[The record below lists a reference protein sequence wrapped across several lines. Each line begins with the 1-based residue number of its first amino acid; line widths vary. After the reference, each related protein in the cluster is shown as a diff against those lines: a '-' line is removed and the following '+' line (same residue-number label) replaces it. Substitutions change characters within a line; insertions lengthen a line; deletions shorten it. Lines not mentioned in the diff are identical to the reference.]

1 MNIRESLIITLI
13 TTILL
18 ASFVQAKGQS
28 YLIGAPSPSIGSA
41 ATFTALI
48 QYMQFDVLSPTGVII
63 DSVDLYPTGSV
74 GSPFTIVVQNSS
86 STVIASWSGTIAVTG
101 GTTPQRIKLNLL
113 IPPGTGYKWGFS
125 VNPGMTRNSTGGV
138 YPYVVPNV
146 MSITGNTFNPVYY
159 YFFYNIRIMLPA
171 IQTDAGIS
179 AIASPGDSVC
189 AGSQPVQVIMKNYGP
204 NALTSGAIHWSVNNI
219 PQTPFPWTGTVPVN
233 GTTNITVGNYTFAT
247 GTSYDIKAYTHLP
260 NNQADTVNTNDTLIK
275 PGIYVKSAPTATFN
289 ASANNLCLGDTLMLS
304 GTLTGT
310 PPWTL
315 VMSNGTIQQ
324 TVANI
329 YSSVYMA
336 PLVPPATTTYTLVS
350 VEDASG
356 CITLE
361 GTTQTVTVNPAPP
374 ATITPQGSPTACA
387 GDSVALMGSV
397 GLGFGYQWY
406 KDGVLWPCGG
416 TFVCFAKQS
425 GNYTLEVTS
434 PIGCK
439 NLSDPLAVTIH
450 PLPVVNLGNDTVL
463 LPTQVVQLNAG
474 AGFSS
479 YLWSTGATTQQA
491 TIDNSGTGIGVKTVW
506 VVVTDNNGCQG
517 SDTLMIN
524 FTNNPG
530 MEEITKGTIRI
541 HPNPTTGQI
550 VLNLPFSG
558 ENLIEVF
565 SLDGRKVHTEVVN
578 IKASEPMHST
588 NLKHLPDG
596 SYLLSVING
605 QFRYQTKVIIV
616 K

>member
-1 MNIRESLIITLI
+1 MNIRKNLIAAVV
-13 TTILL
+13 TTALL
-18 ASFVQAKGQS
+18 ASFVQARGQS
-28 YLIGAPSPSIGSA
+28 YLIGATSPSIGTA
-41 ATFTALI
+41 ASFTALI
-48 QYMQFDVLSPTGVII
+48 QYMQFNVLSPTGVII
-63 DSVDLYPTGSV
+63 DSVDLYPTGAI

-86 STVIASWSGTIAVTG
+86 STVIASWSGTTTVTG

-146 MSITGNTFNPVYY
+146 MSITGNTFDPVYY

-189 AGSQPVQVIMKNYGP
+189 AGSQPVQVTMKNYGP
-204 NALTSGAIHWSVNNI
+204 NPLTSGTIHWSVNNI
-219 PQTPFPWTGTVPVN
+219 PQTPFPWTGNVAVN
-233 GTTNITVGNYTFAT
+233 GTTNITLGNYPFAT

-260 NNQADTVNTNDTLIK
+260 NSQADTVNTNDTLIK
-275 PGIYVKSAPTATFN
+275 TGIYVKSAPSATFN
-289 ASANNLCLGDTLMLS
+289 ASANNLCMGDTLFLS

-315 VMSNGTIQQ
+315 VFSNGTIQQ

-329 YSSVYMA
+329 SFSVYMA

-350 VEDASG
+350 VADASG
-356 CITLE
+356 CITLP

-374 ATITPQGSPTACA
+374 ATITPQGPPAACA

-397 GLGFGYQWY
+397 GMNFSYVWF
-406 KDGVLWPCGG
+406 KDGVQLPGV
-416 TFVCFAKQS
+416 TAYVYYAKES
-425 GNYTLEVTS
+425 GNYSLQVTS

-439 NLSDPLAVTIH
+439 NLSAPVTVTIH

-479 YLWSTGATTQQA
+479 YIWSTGATTQQA

-517 SDTLMIN
+517 SDTLKIN

-530 MEEITKGTIRI
+530 MEEVANENIRI
-541 HPNPTTGQI
+541 HPNPTTGKI
-550 VLNLPFSG
+550 VLNLPFAG
-558 ENLIEVF
+558 KNLVEVY
-565 SLDGRKVHTEVVN
+565 SLDGRKVHSEAMDS
-578 IKASEPMHST
+578 KASGSLHSLD
-588 NLKHLPDG
+588 LKHLPDG
-596 SYLLSVING
+596 SYLLSVSNG
-605 QFRYQTKVIIV
+605 QFRYRTKVIV
-616 K
+616 AK